1 MSNLRILLVFFS
13 WTGITKVVAEEIMR
27 NISINNKVHKFE
39 IQPIKKRRYITWLLL
54 SLLPSLK
61 VKIQPIINDLSNY
74 DLLILGCPKWGLC
87 SPPMNEYLNNL
98 KRCEGRMSA
107 VFITF
112 GGYDERRYLL
122 YLESFLKRKELH
134 TIDKLAIR
142 RSDVENGGYTQVI
155 KSFCLGI
162 EQIMHQKS
170 LNQVQ

>member
-1 MSNLRILLVFFS
+1 
-13 WTGITKVVAEEIMR
+13 
-27 NISINNKVHKFE
+27 
-39 IQPIKKRRYITWLLL
+39 
-54 SLLPSLK
+54 
-61 VKIQPIINDLSNY
+61 
-74 DLLILGCPKWGLC
+74 
-87 SPPMNEYLNNL
+87 MNEYLNNL

-142 RSDVENGGYTQVI
+142 RSDVENGDYTKVI